1 MNYNAALESSP
12 EKHAAFTE
20 WLSTHTVATLK
31 AARGDDA
38 ALIAAITEYL
48 RTATRASLEL
58 EEIEDLLGINEPS
71 IMDLAELSDS
81 DEEIVIDAF
90 ELALNQSNQ

>member
-20 WLSTHTVATLK
+20 WLSTQTVAALQ
-31 AARGDDA
+31 AARGDNA
-38 ALIAAITEYL
+38 ALITAISEYL
-48 RTATRASLEL
+48 RAATRASLEL

-71 IMDLAELSDS
+71 IMDLAELSEA
-81 DEEIVIDAF
+81 DEEVVIDAF
-90 ELALNQSNQ
+90 ELALSQST

>member
-1 MNYNAALESSP
+1 MNYNAALEPSP

-20 WLSTHTVATLK
+20 WLSAQTVAALK

-71 IMDLAELSDS
+71 IMDLAELSDT

-90 ELALNQSNQ
+90 ELALNQPNH